1 MKNLKLKKVPEIQET
16 MDMLYDTVDEL
27 QEMVNALLEEN
38 ERLRAMTIQEREEE
52 ERMCD
57 TLYIQWFKE
66 AYGVTPQEADEEEYI

>member
-16 MDMLYDTVDEL
+16 MDVLYDTVDEL
-27 QEMVNALLEEN
+27 QEMINALLEEN
-38 ERLRAMTIQEREEE
+38 ERFRKMTIQERQEE

-66 AYGVTPQEADEEEYI
+66 QYGLTPQEADEEYI